1 MALTQPRLGQLLTNV
16 AIFTDSMTVLH
27 GGATTPNVDVGFVF
41 NRANGL
47 VPNAAFY
54 WSESTQSYVTALTAN
69 AGVTASNITVQSYA
83 NLTVGNLLMVQGSIL
98 GVVGN
103 LQLGNL
109 IANTGLYA
117 NTASISSN
125 MYVGGN
131 VQVAGAFIGNVTL
144 GTVPSSP
151 NNLYT
156 VAPLNL
162 INSQSA
168 TLKTQLNLINTGG
181 SGGAGSA
188 IDFYTY
194 TGVGNGIPGARFG
207 AIDDNNYGATFQWF
221 IKADGNNGNN
231 NLQSVLSVN
240 QLGNVVIPG
249 TTTSSSTTTGALVV
263 AGGAGISGNLW
274 AGNLITASGVYWS
287 NGAAYS
293 SGSSFNP
300 ASPGTIGGTTPG
312 AATFSSLKTT
322 QSTVTLGT
330 SAGAIS
336 QGTYAIGIGTYAGY
350 NTQGAYSVVI
360 GGQAGQNTAG
370 AQSVLI
376 GYNAGFNSNNANVV
390 SVGSYAGT
398 QYQGAGAVAI
408 GPGAGSTNQATN
420 AVAIGNQAGVV
431 QSASSVILNATGSQ
445 LNDNGVAGFFVK
457 PTRNDIT
464 NIGNVVMYNTATGE
478 HTYANTITI
487 AGNITRGPTL
497 VSDISNTITSI
508 GTGATAIDAFANT
521 AIRTAKYVVSTLDII
536 SSQSQATEI
545 LLAQDGAN
553 VSVVTY
559 GIIYTGT
566 SQRMTF
572 SANMSSG
579 TITLWATG
587 TSSNNTVKLSRTAIP
602 M

>member
-1 MALTQPRLGQLLTNV
+1 MALTRPLVNNLSTNIEV
-16 AIFTDSMTVLH
+16 FNESMTVLNA
-27 GGATTPNVDVGFVF
+27 GASSPNVDVGFIF
-41 NRANGL
+41 NRAHGL
-47 VPNAAFY
+47 VANTAMY
-54 WSESTQSYVTALTAN
+54 WSESLQSFVYAFTNN
-69 AGVTASNITVQSYA
+69 AGVTASNISISNYA
-83 NLTVGNLLMVQGSIL
+83 NV
-98 GVVGN
+98 
-103 LQLGNL
+103 QLGNVL
-109 IANTGLYA
+109 FVNGAGLYINGTLGSPGSVLGSNGTSLA
-117 NTASISSN
+117 WVAGGGFTGGTITNQLIVSNTTATTSTTTGALQVAGGAGIAGN
-125 MYVGGN
+125 LYVGGN

-263 AGGAGISGNLW
+263 AGGAGV
-274 AGNLITASGVYWS
+274 AGNL
-287 NGAAYS
+287 
-293 SGSSFNP
+293 
-300 ASPGTIGGTTPG
+300 
-312 AATFSSLKTT
+312 
-322 QSTVTLGT
+322 
-330 SAGAIS
+330 
-336 QGTYAIGIGTYAGY
+336 
-350 NTQGAYSVVI
+350 
-360 GGQAGQNTAG
+360 
-370 AQSVLI
+370 
-376 GYNAGFNSNNANVV
+376 NV
-390 SVGSYAGT
+390 G
-398 QYQGAGAVAI
+398 
-408 GPGAGSTNQATN
+408 
-420 AVAIGNQAGVV
+420 
-431 QSASSVILNATGSQ
+431 
-445 LNDNGVAGFFVK
+445 
-457 PTRNDIT
+457 
-464 NIGNVVMYNTATGE
+464 
-478 HTYANTITI
+478 
-487 AGNITRGPTL
+487 GNITRGTSA
-497 VSDISNTITSI
+497 VTDIANTITSV
-508 GTGATAIDAFANT
+508 GTGATAIDTFANT
-521 AIRTAKYVVSTLDII
+521 TIRVAKYII
-536 SSQSQATEI
+536 SAQDTITSQSQAAEV

-553 VSVVTY
+553 VNVVTY

-572 SANMSSG
+572 SANMSAG